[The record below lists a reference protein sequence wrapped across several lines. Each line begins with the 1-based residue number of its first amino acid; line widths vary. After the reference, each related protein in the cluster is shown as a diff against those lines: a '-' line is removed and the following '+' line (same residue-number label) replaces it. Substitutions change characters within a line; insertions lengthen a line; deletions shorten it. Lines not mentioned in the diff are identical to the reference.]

1 MRNLSLTIALV
12 ALLTAGFTSIGVAQD
27 LVLYF
32 NFEEGSGDTAMDGSG
47 NGNHGTLMNGV
58 ARTSGP
64 MGGAVQFDGADDF
77 IDAGNS
83 DMFQIAKYVTLEA
96 WVNSED
102 AGPTQFACG
111 TPFDDGAEWDDP
123 WVGQQI
129 GVRGG
134 AMATWVSIAGVDREY
149 DSGSIES
156 GVWTH
161 IAFTFDGDTA
171 ISYVNG
177 EEVANNGDRDG
188 ETTYEGS
195 PSFVV
200 GVRSKEAIG
209 EFFKGAIDEVALW
222 NGVRSPEQ
230 IQADMGGIEPGGAV
244 EPESKLATTWGNLKR
259 DR

>member
-1 MRNLSLTIALV
+1 MKNLSLTIALV
-12 ALLTAGFTSIGVAQD
+12 VLLAGISVIGSAQD

-32 NFEEGSGDTAMDGSG
+32 NFEEGSGDSAMDGSG
-47 NGNHGTLMNGV
+47 NGNNGTLMNGV
-58 ARTSGP
+58 ARTTSP
-64 MGGAVQFDGADDF
+64 MGGAVQLDGEDDF

-83 DMFQIAKYVTLEA
+83 DMFKIAKSVTLEA
-96 WVNSED
+96 WVNSDD

-111 TPFDDGAEWDDP
+111 VPYDDGADWDNP

-129 GVRGG
+129 GVRGSK
-134 AMATWVSIAGVDREY
+134 MATWVSIAGEDREY
-149 DSGSIES
+149 DSGAIES
-156 GVWTH
+156 GEWTH
-161 IAFTFDGDTA
+161 IAFTFDGDTS

-200 GVRSKEAIG
+200 GVRSKEAPG
-209 EFFKGAIDEVALW
+209 EYFKGAIDEVALW
-222 NGVRSPEQ
+222 SSVRSPEQ

-244 EPESKLATTWGNLKR
+244 EPAAKSATTWGDLKR
-259 DR
+259 GR